1 MRNLPPSLRK
11 RKRYVAFKL
20 ISERDVAKEDF
31 VKALWSLM
39 LSLFGEFDGE
49 VFKLIHF
56 ENNIGIVACCHRNL
70 NKLKIAL
77 TLIDRVGEIRTLPI
91 ILGVSGTLKRCRKK
105 YSEVL
110 KDANSTNGI

>member
-11 RKRYVAFKL
+11 RRRYVAFKL
-20 ISERDVAKEDF
+20 ISEENVEREDF
-31 VKALWSLM
+31 VKTLWDSM

-49 VFKLIHF
+49 VFKLIRFKH
-56 ENNIGIVACCHRNL
+56 NTGIVVCCHKNL

-77 TLIDRVGEIRTLPI
+77 TLIDRVGEIRVLPL

-105 YSEVL
+105 YLEVL
-110 KDANSTNGI
+110 KDANSADGI